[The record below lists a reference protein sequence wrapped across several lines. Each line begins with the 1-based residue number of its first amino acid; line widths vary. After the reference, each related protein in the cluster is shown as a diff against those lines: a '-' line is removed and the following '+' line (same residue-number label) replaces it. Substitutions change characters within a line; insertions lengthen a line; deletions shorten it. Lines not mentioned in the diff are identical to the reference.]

1 MLTSHSLRSKIRKI
15 IQKAAHWQP
24 AFPGKKRAGKATRA
38 PQARTMGLRTGCTS
52 TLYGLFLGLFLLS
65 VPPAFAATANQTLN
79 RLSSLESRWGHLQ
92 LGGKITI
99 SADYFTYDGV
109 FDPEAPGER
118 QSLRGS
124 SALWQELQILLNA
137 RLDRHFDLTLSFAGQ
152 DFYGT
157 QQLSGFSL
165 FLNEAIL
172 RYRSSNLLADLGRLS
187 FTLDPLGLIADRS
200 SYPVEGLVVQT
211 GTQDYYLGGYY
222 SRLAGEELALR
233 LAFPQPGYMAGMTVI
248 PFADTALAVD
258 FLKEVGGGILQGEL
272 AWYRPDQ
279 KRHPEARGAFGS
291 LLAWKKDFAL
301 SSLTL
306 QAGRF
311 EEGFSPFSSRLA
323 HVAAS
328 SNAINFAPNTY
339 GVAGEYLRK
348 LQNGWNLLLK
358 AGLTYPCR
366 AAEVNPSGR
375 LSFSGRFQKSFSP
388 AISLEAGYD
397 YQPPGAGPY
406 GFFICRLTAL
416 F

>member
-1 MLTSHSLRSKIRKI
+1 MNMKIRI
-15 IQKAAHWQP
+15 
-24 AFPGKKRAGKATRA
+24 RAV
-38 PQARTMGLRTGCTS
+38 CTHIAC
-52 TLYGLFLGLFLLS
+52 GLFLGVFLLS
-65 VPPAFAATANQTLN
+65 ATPAFAAGATDQALN
-79 RLSSLESRWGHLQ
+79 RLSSLESRWGHLH
-92 LGGKITI
+92 LGGRITF
-99 SADYFTYDGV
+99 SSDYFTYDGFSASDD
-109 FDPEAPGER
+109 FDGDEYP
-118 QSLRGS
+118 SLKGS
-124 SALWQELQILLNA
+124 SALWQELELFLNA
-137 RLDRHFDLTLSFAGQ
+137 RLDRHFDLSLSFAGQ

-165 FLNEAIL
+165 FLNEALL
-172 RYRSSNLLADLGRLS
+172 RYRSSNLLADLGRFH

-248 PFADTALAVD
+248 PFADTAVAVD
-258 FLKEVGGGILQGEL
+258 FLTEVAGGVLQGEL
-272 AWYRPDQ
+272 AWYRPE
-279 KRHPEARGAFGS
+279 KRRDPEHSGAFGS
-291 LLAWKKDFAL
+291 LLSWKKDFAL

-323 HVAAS
+323 HVANNG
-328 SNAINFAPNTY
+328 NAINFVPNTY

-348 LQNGWNLLLK
+348 LRDGWNLLLK
-358 AGLTYPCR
+358 AGLLYPCQ
-366 AAEVNPSGR
+366 AAEANPSGR
-375 LSFSGRFQKSFSP
+375 LSFSGRVQKSFSS